1 MPKQTGSIDL
11 SSQKQAHDDA
21 SKTATNYIRADST
34 GIRIANSNPD
44 NAITYQHQT
53 ANDTEFIV
61 GGVSRALI
69 SGNGAR
75 FGKAYVSGAQDNE
88 SHMELDYHSLQMIDK
103 EGDPY
108 LYISDLRDRSGT
120 VNIVDTFYGDGSLT
134 SFNLNYQAT
143 NTSYTVSVSDDSG
156 GTVTK
161 SSTNILFADAPTK
174 GAIITV
180 TYATASQQV
189 KAFTFGTRQTN
200 SFIGG
205 YSFSAGYNNIASGL
219 YSHAEGNGT
228 TASGPSSHAEGY
240 GTNAS
245 RYYSHAEGMGTTASG
260 NYSHTEGYGTT
271 ASEPSSHAE
280 GCLTTASGSYSHAE
294 GYSTTS
300 SGYQSHA
307 EGYNTNAT
315 NWGAHAEGYSTTA
328 SGSGS
333 HAQNYGTIASSNNQT
348 AIGRWNIQDD
358 SNSFAF
364 IIGNGSNANNRSNAL
379 TVDWNGTVNLQSN
392 TLANTGT
399 GYCVLGTNIKTSDET
414 NDTSANLWGTAL
426 EIRDHGDNQRSYL
439 RHFETTGNHQGI
451 QLETR
456 RYINN
461 AWVYNGL
468 RLSVD
473 GSGNIAVAL
482 ASGTPWRNAIFGVT
496 TGIVP
501 ASLGGTGHT
510 NLQAVR
516 NSMGL
521 GNTTGALPIAN
532 GGTGQSAT
540 TNSNIS
546 LSSGVSASNYIA
558 RKWGNV
564 VTIFLYNVEFTAAVA
579 NGSSH
584 DIGTVASGYRP
595 AYLCYA
601 QVASSNLSGL
611 AYVRCTTAGALNFTN
626 RSGAQLAASKT
637 FSATI
642 TYVIG

>member
-44 NAITYQHQT
+44 NATTYQHQT

-75 FGKAYVSGAQDNE
+75 FGKEYVSGAQDNE

-134 SFNLNYQAT
+134 SFNLNYRAT

-161 SSTNILFADAPTK
+161 SSTNILFADAPTD

-189 KAFTFGTRQTN
+189 KAFTFGNRN
-200 SFIGG
+200 SNGFIGG
-205 YSFSAGYNNIASGL
+205 YSFSAGYSNISSGYVSHAEGFSTKASGYVSHAEGFSTKASGYVSHAEGQGTQANGM
-219 YSHAEGNGT
+219 YSHAEGQGTQANGT
-228 TASGPSSHAEGY
+228 YSHAEGY
-240 GTNAS
+240 GT
-245 RYYSHAEGMGTTASG
+245 TA
-260 NYSHTEGYGTT
+260 
-271 ASEPSSHAE
+271 
-280 GCLTTASGSYSHAE
+280 
-294 GYSTTS
+294 

-315 NWGAHAEGYSTTA
+315 KWGAHAEGYSTTA

-333 HAQNYGTIASSNNQT
+333 HAQNYGTIASSDNQT

-379 TVDWNGTVNLQSN
+379 TVDWNGSVNLPSHV
-392 TLANTGT
+392 LASDNS
-399 GYCVLGTNIKTSDET
+399 GYRIFGTNLKTSGET

-426 EIRDHGDNQRSYL
+426 EIRDHGNNQRSYIK
-439 RHFETTGNHQGI
+439 HFETTGNHQGI

-473 GSGNIAVAL
+473 GSGNRSVYVHDSNAWQVAL
-482 ASGTPWRNAIFGVT
+482 GLSPVSGTVTASSGVT
-496 TGIVP
+496 ISNVSLYKVGKIVVLSVMTQR
-501 ASLGGTGHT
+501 AQGTGGEA
-510 NLQAVR
+510 AVFTLPTGFR
-516 NSMGL
+516 PSVAWRGPVGHAGK
-521 GNTTGALPIAN
+521 GNTT
-532 GGTGQSAT
+532 
-540 TNSNIS
+540 
-546 LSSGVSASNYIA
+546 
-558 RKWGNV
+558 
-564 VTIFLYNVEFTAAVA
+564 
-579 NGSSH
+579 
-584 DIGTVASGYRP
+584 ASGNASVYAVINTNGVVDVNSP
-595 AYLCYA
+595 AAINL
-601 QVASSNLSGL
+601 VA
-611 AYVRCTTAGALNFTN
+611 ATFITA
-626 RSGAQLAASKT
+626 
-637 FSATI
+637 
-642 TYVIG
+642 